1 MGLKCKKY
9 KDTLACPKRYY
20 GSILACNK
28 CENLDYVD
36 EEKPNEQNKKKPV
49 SQNQLVLDHLLNGN
63 TLTRAEAYEKWGI
76 TELNTRIHDLRKMGY
91 SIMTQNVTVR
101 NRYGK
106 LVSVARYNI
115 LNVNA

>member
-1 MGLKCKKY
+1 MDFKCKIHN
-9 KDTLACPKRYY
+9 DVLACKKRYY
-20 GSILACNK
+20 GSILACNG
-28 CENLDYVD
+28 CENAEYV
-36 EEKPNEQNKKKPV
+36 EAEKSDKPKPV
-49 SQNQLVLDHLLNGN
+49 SQNQLVLDYLLNGN

-91 SIMTQNVTVR
+91 TIMTQNVTVR

>member
-1 MGLKCKKY
+1 MAFRCKKY
-9 KDTLACPKRYY
+9 KDTLACKKRYY
-20 GSILACNK
+20 GSILACNG
-28 CENLDYVD
+28 CEFA
-36 EEKPNEQNKKKPV
+36 EQTEPTSKKDKPV
-49 SQNQLVLDHLLNGN
+49 SQNQLVLEYLLQGN

-91 SIMTQNVTVR
+91 TIMTQNVTVR

-115 LNVNA
+115 LNVNT